1 VQGGYPAREMG
12 PMNGNITSVSLH
24 GQTVGGFV
32 MSIELTRRDFLKA
45 IFSTASAA
53 AVSGALPLWPTEA
66 RARPTF
72 NPIQLSIEDGYLV
85 DSNFDYC
92 EVCLPTHR
100 ELHSLLGLKGDALK
114 VELESIFYEFEWVV
128 ADPDNWTV
136 DELEEWLDTQVELDQ
151 LGAWEAMRYTQYGPA
166 IELYE
171 RMSWANANELG
182 LQLIEGEF
190 PGSSFVG
197 IAFHGDIAELN
208 RDLQKL
214 GMNLVV
220 SE

>member
-1 VQGGYPAREMG
+1 MT
-12 PMNGNITSVSLH
+12 ID
-24 GQTVGGFV
+24 
-32 MSIELTRRDFLKA
+32 LTRRKFLKV

-53 AVSGALPLWPTEA
+53 AVLGTLPLWPTEA

-114 VELESIFYEFEWVV
+114 VELENIFYEFEWVV

-136 DELEEWLDTQVELDQ
+136 GEVEEWLDTPVELDQ
-151 LGAWEAMRYTQYGPA
+151 LGAWEAMKYTQYGPA

-171 RMSWANANELG
+171 KMDYANSSELG
-182 LQLIEGEF
+182 LKLVEGEH
-190 PGSSFVG
+190 PGSNFVG
-197 IAFHGDIAELN
+197 IAFYGDTDELN
-208 RDLQKL
+208 KGLQRL
-214 GMNLVV
+214 GMNMIVTA
-220 SE
+220 